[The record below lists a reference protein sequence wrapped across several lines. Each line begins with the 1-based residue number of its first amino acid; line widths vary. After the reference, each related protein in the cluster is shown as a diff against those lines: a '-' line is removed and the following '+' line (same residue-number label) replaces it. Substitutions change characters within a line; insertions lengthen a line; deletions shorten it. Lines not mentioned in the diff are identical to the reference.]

1 MLQGKTEPKLVRFV
15 SDKGPNS
22 CKECLK
28 HHNQIFAEDSKNIP
42 KIPIH
47 PNCRC
52 RYEYITAEQIPDIK
66 RSLCE
71 IDSKAAVWMQKLF
84 REIQFQIGRISTL
97 KQEIISAN
105 NNVQQSI
112 SAIKMQS
119 ALTAGA
125 FLLKVANQISAA
137 ENTIRKNL
145 EFFYLTPVS
154 LEQCR
159 DLTGNMQ
166 KIYSIL
172 KELHYA
178 RLNDPWQSPDVLPK
192 SPEEALKAGFARA
205 KDSENRYHINK
216 GEIDNVKYVH
226 KGLGLEIIFD
236 KNGKQVTT
244 PENIGTLNYG
254 PDPWQP
260 AHWLFDILP
269 YWLWGNSPQDTT
281 PLWRR
286 IYGTDK

>member
-1 MLQGKTEPKLVRFV
+1 
-15 SDKGPNS
+15 
-22 CKECLK
+22 
-28 HHNQIFAEDSKNIP
+28 
-42 KIPIH
+42 
-47 PNCRC
+47 
-52 RYEYITAEQIPDIK
+52 
-66 RSLCE
+66 
-71 IDSKAAVWMQKLF
+71 MQKLS

-166 KIYSIL
+166 EIYSIL

-192 SPEEALKAGFARA
+192 SPEEALKAGFVRA
-205 KDSENRYHINK
+205 KPSESIYHMHN
-216 GEIDNVKYVH
+216 GEWDNVKYIH
-226 KGLGLEIIFD
+226 KGLGMEIIFD
-236 KNGKQVTT
+236 KNGKRVTV

-254 PDPWQP
+254 PDPRSFGNVFW
-260 AHWLFDILP
+260 DVLP
-269 YWLWGNSPQDTT
+269 
-281 PLWRR
+281 
-286 IYGTDK
+286 

>member
-1 MLQGKTEPKLVRFV
+1 MYV
-15 SDKGPNS
+15 
-22 CKECLK
+22 
-28 HHNQIFAEDSKNIP
+28 
-42 KIPIH
+42 
-47 PNCRC
+47 
-52 RYEYITAEQIPDIK
+52 
-66 RSLCE
+66 
-71 IDSKAAVWMQKLF
+71 
-84 REIQFQIGRISTL
+84 
-97 KQEIISAN
+97 ISAN

-260 AHWLFDILP
+260 AH
-269 YWLWGNSPQDTT
+269 
-281 PLWRR
+281 
-286 IYGTDK
+286 